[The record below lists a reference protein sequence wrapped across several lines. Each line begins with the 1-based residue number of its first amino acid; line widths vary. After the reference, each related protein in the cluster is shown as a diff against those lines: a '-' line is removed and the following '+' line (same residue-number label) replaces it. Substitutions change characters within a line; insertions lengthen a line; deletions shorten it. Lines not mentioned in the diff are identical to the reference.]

1 MSKSYYKNVLLTVI
15 SSFIIEYI
23 NGMNYIID
31 NSLIL
36 HYFECPFKSFA
47 KICSLLCLA
56 SLGNFLRTAEQTN
69 PVTVK
74 DIKYAEALHS

>member
-1 MSKSYYKNVLLTVI
+1 
-15 SSFIIEYI
+15 
-23 NGMNYIID
+23 MNYIIE

-36 HYFECPFKSFA
+36 QYFECSFKSFA

-56 SLGNFLRTAEQTN
+56 SLDTFLRTAEQTN

-74 DIKYAEALHS
+74 DVKNDEALHS

>member
-15 SSFIIEYI
+15 SFFSIEY
-23 NGMNYIID
+23 NEMNYIID

-36 HYFECPFKSFA
+36 HYFECSFKSFA

-56 SLGNFLRTAEQTN
+56 SFDNFLRTAEQTN

-74 DIKYAEALHS
+74 DVKNDEALHS